1 MFYVYVL
8 KSEKDKRLYIGYTD
22 NLEKRVEE
30 HSLGL
35 NLSTRYR
42 GPLRLIYYEAYLSSR
57 DARIRESRLK
67 KFKNSYTE
75 LKKRINYSL
84 EIGI

>member
-30 HSLGL
+30 HRLGL